1 MIALFSEMKALAS
14 AKNGTSFKA
23 AQGFKSRLFNVA
35 LPLAFVALTACQ
47 STPKCGNEMRGA
59 FDIGSG
65 STKVK
70 VVEVNTCENEVLRN
84 VYESDEKVDY
94 RDDLYKSKN
103 EQFSKEIQ
111 KEGTEK
117 LLALKAKAEQA
128 GAQKFTGIA
137 TAAFRKAK
145 NGETFASQ
153 LAKAAKFPVSVIT
166 QDREA
171 LLGAQAA
178 KTKLKLTSNILVWD
192 IGGGSQQM
200 TSLDANAESSIY
212 YGDLASVNFKNLV
225 IEKIQKKN
233 INKVFSPNPMTKAQ
247 VQTALK
253 IAEDSAKNSVPE
265 DIQTLLKN
273 NPDLPVVGIGGV
285 LTKSLP
291 RQLKAQ
297 AITSALLD
305 QAIERRRKL
314 TDKQLNDPYAATEVT
329 NLILVKGYMQALG
342 IKSVQAMDVGLADGL
357 WFEPGIWN

>member
-1 MIALFSEMKALAS
+1 MIAFFKNHPLKATLPIAV
-14 AKNGTSFKA
+14 A
-23 AQGFKSRLFNVA
+23 AILS
-35 LPLAFVALTACQ
+35 ACQ
-47 STPKCGNEMRGA
+47 STPKCGPEMRGA

-65 STKVK
+65 ATKVK
-70 VVEVNTCENEVLRN
+70 VVEINTCENEVLRH

-94 RDDLYKSKN
+94 RDDLDKSEN
-103 EQFSKEIQ
+103 QNFSTAIQ
-111 KEGTEK
+111 KQGTEK
-117 LLALKAKAEQA
+117 LLLLKTKAEQA

-145 NGETFASQ
+145 NGTEFAKQ
-153 LAKAAKFPVSVIT
+153 LSKTADFPISIVS

-225 IEKIQKKN
+225 IEKIQNRN
-233 INKVFSPNPMTKAQ
+233 INKVFSPNPMTKSQ
-247 VQTALK
+247 VQQALK
-253 IAEDSAKNSVPE
+253 VVEEIAKASVPE
-265 DIQTLLKN
+265 PIQELLKN
-273 NPDLPVVGIGGV
+273 NPDLPVIGIGGV

-297 AITSALLD
+297 TITGAMLD

-314 TDKQLNDPYAATEVT
+314 NDKQINDPYAATEIT

-342 IKSVQAMDVGLADGL
+342 IKSFQAMNVGLADGL